1 MNIYMSTTDNTA
13 KLGAIHSNIQIAQS
27 NPSPVGSEPTMH

>member
-1 MNIYMSTTDNTA
+1 MSTPGNTV

-27 NPSPVGSEPTMH
+27 GPSLAGTKPTMH